1 MQVSSLGWEDPLLEE
16 MATHSSRLALK
27 IPWTEELGGQKSMES
42 QSQARLSAHT
52 HTHTHATAVLYAEH
66 SVGTFNLSVVEN
78 YVVLFYLI
86 MFLAS
91 ISLLRYFSLIFHFL
105 PSFVL
110 LSEK

>member
-52 HTHTHATAVLYAEH
+52 HTHTHTPPL
-66 SVGTFNLSVVEN
+66 FCMLSTQWA
-78 YVVLFYLI
+78 LLI
-86 MFLAS
+86 CQLWKIMLC
-91 ISLLRYFSLIFHFL
+91 YFI
-105 PSFVL
+105 
-110 LSEK
+110 